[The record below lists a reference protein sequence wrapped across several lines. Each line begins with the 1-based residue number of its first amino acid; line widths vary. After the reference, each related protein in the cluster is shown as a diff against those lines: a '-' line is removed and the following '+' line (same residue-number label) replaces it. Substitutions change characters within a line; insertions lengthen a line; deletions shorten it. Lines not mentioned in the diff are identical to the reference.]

1 MSHNQSENPIKTF
14 NPTVVVTLSIK
25 QYYDFRVLAI
35 ERGINFTVE
44 CIGREYNV
52 LVEEHFAHYCGY
64 TRDNSPKSIIVST
77 P

>member
-1 MSHNQSENPIKTF
+1 MAQPAPTTKTF

-25 QYYDFRVLAI
+25 QYYDFRLLAI
-35 ERGINFTVE
+35 ERGVNFTSE

-52 LVEEHFAHYCGY
+52 LVEENFAKYCAIEFNIAAKVQ
-64 TRDNSPKSIIVST
+64 TLST

>member
-1 MSHNQSENPIKTF
+1 MAQPAPSLKTF

-25 QYYDFRVLAI
+25 QYYDFRLLAI
-35 ERGINFTVE
+35 ERGINFTSE

-52 LVEEHFAHYCGY
+52 LVEEHFAHYCGF
-64 TRDNSPKSIIVST
+64 TRDNTPKSIIVST

>member
-1 MSHNQSENPIKTF
+1 MAQPAPTIKAF

-25 QYYDFRVLAI
+25 QYYDFRLLAI
-35 ERGINFTVE
+35 ERGVNFTSE

-52 LVEEHFAHYCGY
+52 LVEENFAKYCGY
-64 TRDNSPKSIIVST
+64 TDKIYAKAYKLST

>member
-1 MSHNQSENPIKTF
+1 MAQPAPPQLTTF

-25 QYYDFRVLAI
+25 QYYDFRLLAI
-35 ERGINFTVE
+35 ERGVNFTSE

-52 LVEEHFAHYCGY
+52 LVEENFANYCGY
-64 TRDNSPKSIIVST
+64 THTDHGKVYKLST

>member
-1 MSHNQSENPIKTF
+1 MAQPVPTTKTF

-25 QYYDFRVLAI
+25 EYYDFRLLAI
-35 ERGINFTVE
+35 ERGVNFTSE

-52 LVEEHFAHYCGY
+52 LVEENFATYCGY
-64 TRDNSPKSIIVST
+64 TRSNTAKVYELST

>member
-1 MSHNQSENPIKTF
+1 MAQPAPSTKTF

-25 QYYDFRVLAI
+25 QYYDFRLLAI
-35 ERGINFTVE
+35 ERGVNFTSE

-64 TRDNSPKSIIVST
+64 TPINGHNLRILST